1 MFKAKKN
8 DAEITLPADFVTTE
22 FGENA
27 KTDQATVA
35 SGILAGWMGLDCG
48 PWIILAQLYNIIF
61 HKFHKQ

>member
-8 DAEITLPADFVTTE
+8 DAEITLPADFVTTNE
-22 FGENA
+22 FSENA

-48 PWIILAQLYNIIF
+48 P
-61 HKFHKQ
+61 